1 MAKTSWTQ
9 HRRVLHVRRRSAAA
23 DLLVRAME
31 NFRNHRTGRNA
42 TLVAHFGFLSVFP
55 LLLVFTTILGFVL
68 ENNPEL
74 QQSII
79 DSTFSRLPF
88 VGQQLQQDPT
98 QLKGSAV
105 VLVVGLLLALWAGM
119 KAFNVLQL
127 ALDDIAEVPMDDR
140 PNLLRTR
147 VRSLVGIAVVGA
159 AQIGTAILTG
169 LIAASGVSTYNRLLL
184 ALAAITINAAVLAA
198 SYRWLC
204 VRDQSWRQL
213 APGAVAGGVAFAV
226 LQFAGTAIVG
236 RAITNASPVYGDFA
250 TVIGLITWFGMHSA
264 IALLGA
270 ELNHALPARRLTD
283 LALDELQTST
293 T

>member
-1 MAKTSWTQ
+1 MAKASWTR
-9 HRRVLHVRRRSAAA
+9 HSKVLHVRRRWAAA

-55 LLLVFTTILGFVL
+55 LLLVFTTVLGFVL

-98 QLKGSAV
+98 QLKGNVV

-127 ALDDIAEVPMDDR
+127 ALDDVAEVPMDER
-140 PNLLRTR
+140 PNLVRTR
-147 VRSLVGIAVVGA
+147 VRSLAGIAVVGA
-159 AQIGTAILTG
+159 AQIGTAILTS
-169 LIAASGVSTYNRLLL
+169 LIGASGVSTYTRLLL
-184 ALAAITINAAVLAA
+184 AAAAITVNTAVLAA

-204 VRDQSWRQL
+204 VRDLSWRQV
-213 APGAVAGGVAFAV
+213 APGAIAGGVAFAV

-250 TVIGLITWFGMHSA
+250 TVIGLITWFGLHSA

-283 LALDELQTST
+283 LALDELQAST